1 VDRFSAEWGDL
12 VPTYAYRCEQC
23 GTSFEE
29 TQSMAEHEAGTPP
42 CPKCGGEKVV
52 GVISTFFAKTSKKS

>member
-1 VDRFSAEWGDL
+1 M
-12 VPTYAYRCEQC
+12 PTYAYRCEQC

-42 CPKCGGEKVV
+42 CPKCGGENVV